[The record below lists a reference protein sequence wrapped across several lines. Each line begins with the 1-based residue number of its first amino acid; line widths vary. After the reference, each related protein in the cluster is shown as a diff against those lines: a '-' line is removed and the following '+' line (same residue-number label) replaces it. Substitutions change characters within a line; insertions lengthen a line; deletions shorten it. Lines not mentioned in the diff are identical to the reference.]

1 MQQESEVLQTEMLG
15 SALTGDLT
23 QVAQDSEVAQGEAPG
38 SALTGRKT
46 RLTAKI
52 SNLPPTIKKMRRMR
66 PDEERYVPP
75 PRPYDLPAYHKG
87 LKYSKSKEKYL
98 RPLRLT
104 NPREPNVVALA
115 HELGAYELPDR
126 EFAEATYWWM
136 KTNMQWVMT
145 KWYGAGETLARGRG
159 TCWHLN
165 NTYAAL
171 CRCAGI
177 RARYKAFDTKMF
189 QAGAES
195 LSTVDPTAGNPLAS
209 GNRTLPEA
217 EVEVFI
223 NGTWVT
229 AYVAQPTGLSAGAGW
244 PVTDFG
250 ESGIGLYFDEVLGST
265 KFSESVP
272 SKMAYPTT
280 LLNLFV
286 PATFE
291 RLNVKMK
298 KVQERGRSDIEA
310 AGSLKAYNQ
319 RARRRRASLSPNEI
333 LAQLHAEHEAERAAM
348 IQIKKPE

>member
-1 MQQESEVLQTEMLG
+1 MQQESEIAG
-15 SALTGDLT
+15 SALTVGEWT
-23 QVAQDSEVAQGEAPG
+23 QMAQESEIAQQEALG
-38 SALTGRKT
+38 SAPTGRKT
-46 RLTAKI
+46 LLPAKI
-52 SNLPPTIKKMRRMR
+52 SKLRSTIKTMRRMG
-66 PDEERYVPP
+66 PDDERYVPP
-75 PRPYDLPAYHKG
+75 PRPYELPERRKG

-98 RPLRLT
+98 RPRRLT

-115 HELGAYELPDR
+115 HELGAFELSDR

-189 QAGAES
+189 ESGAES
-195 LSTVDPTAGNPLAS
+195 LSNVDSTVGNPLAS

-223 NGTWVT
+223 DGTWET
-229 AYVAQPTGLSAGAGW
+229 AYVAQPTALSAGAGW
-244 PVTDFG
+244 PITDFG
-250 ESGIGLYFDEVLGST
+250 ESGIGLYFEEVPGSI

-272 SKMAYPTT
+272 LKMAYPTT

-298 KVQERGRSDIEA
+298 KVQERGLADIEA
-310 AGSLKAYNQ
+310 AGGLKAYNQ
-319 RARRRRASLSPNEI
+319 KARRRRANLSPNEI

-348 IQIKKPE
+348 IKIKKPA

>member
-1 MQQESEVLQTEMLG
+1 MQQKSEVLQSDTLG

-23 QVAQDSEVAQGEAPG
+23 QMAQESEAAQRAASG
-38 SALTGRKT
+38 SAQAGRKT
-46 RLTAKI
+46 RLSTKI
-52 SNLPPTIKKMRRMR
+52 SNLPPTIKKMRRMG
-66 PDEERYVPP
+66 PEEERYVPP
-75 PRPYDLPAYHKG
+75 PRPYELPAYRKG
-87 LKYSKSKEKYL
+87 MRYSKSKEKYL

-104 NPREPNVVALA
+104 NPREPNVVAVA

-126 EFAEATYWWM
+126 EFAEAAYWWM
-136 KTNMQWVMT
+136 KTNLRWVMT

-165 NTYAAL
+165 NTYAAI

-177 RARYKAFDTKMF
+177 KARYKAFDTKMF
-189 QAGAES
+189 QSGAES
-195 LSTVDPTAGNPLAS
+195 LSAVDATAGNPLAS

-223 NGTWVT
+223 DGTWVT

-250 ESGIGLYFDEVLGST
+250 ESGIGLYFDEVPGST

-272 SKMAYPTT
+272 SKMAYPVT

-298 KVQERGRSDIEA
+298 KVQERGLADIEA
-310 AGSLKAYNQ
+310 AGGLKAYNQ
-319 RARRRRASLSPNEI
+319 KARRRRASLSPNEI
-333 LAQLHAEHEAERAAM
+333 LAQLHAEHEAERAAK
-348 IQIKKPE
+348 IKIK